1 MVEVDPLHA
10 PEVAPGV
17 APGGGVIGGGAPVG
31 AQVQAQP
38 LEDMFDITAAVQDIS
53 VNRIILSY
61 SSGGCSI

>member
-10 PEVAPGV
+10 
-17 APGGGVIGGGAPVG
+17 APGGGVIGRGAPVG

-38 LEDMFDITAAVQDIS
+38 LEDIINITAAVQDIS

-61 SSGGCSI
+61 SSGGCSF